1 MVVNEQQSVRT
12 WSNHGLHHDF
22 STNGACSHWVDA
34 QSETMVAALARLVS
48 HPSHSSLAN
57 TDQESKSEAPFGQA
71 IADCLDEALGLAR
84 HFGFRTYK
92 DPAGFYAHI
101 ELGSGPEVVGILCH
115 LDVHK
120 PDDSA
125 HWFSSPFQL
134 NIRNGLLYGC
144 GTQQSKGPFIAA
156 LFALKALQESAQ
168 PLRHT
173 IRLIIGT
180 DAHQQWSC
188 MGRYLAHE
196 AAPSFSFSPTSRFP
210 VVYAEKR
217 LLQVSLH
224 GPASTDLTLACGGA
238 LDCVP
243 DRARYSGKK
252 QKLLQKKLDA
262 LGYLWLEEAGSTV
275 VLGQTASAACCD
287 HQGVNA
293 IVRLCRGLQAIG
305 YQHQALG
312 FCSLVVGEDPHVRAL
327 LGDVEDECSGKLT
340 LNLAQLRIDKQGS
353 RIDLDLRV
361 PVHVD
366 FELFQQTLRQAV
378 SRLGWRYQELGH
390 VPPLYVPAT
399 SPAVIQLSQA
409 YQEVTGEQRMP
420 TVSSAVSYAR
430 SLPNCVPFGASLSE
444 YPEAAPQAN
453 EHVALDEL
461 LQASKIFACA
471 LSRLQQIPLGIAV
484 GRQS

>member
-1 MVVNEQQSVRT
+1 MVVNERQSVRT
-12 WSNHGLHHDF
+12 RSEQWPHHDF
-22 STNGACSHWVDA
+22 TISGACSYWLDA
-34 QSETMVAALARLVS
+34 QAEAMVMALDRLVS
-48 HPSHSSLAN
+48 YPSYSLS
-57 TDQESKSEAPFGQA
+57 TPSDHDSEAVMPFGQA
-71 IADCLDEALGLAR
+71 IADCLDEALDLAR
-84 HFGFRTYK
+84 QFGLRTYK

-101 ELGSGPEVVGILCH
+101 ELGTGSEVIGILCH

-120 PDDSA
+120 PEDEA
-125 HWFSSPFQL
+125 TWFSSPFHL
-134 NIRNGLLYGC
+134 DVRNGLLYGC

-173 IRLIIGT
+173 VRLILGT
-180 DAHQQWSC
+180 DAHRQWRC
-188 MGRYLAHE
+188 MDRYLACE

-224 GPASTDLTLACGGA
+224 GPASTELMLACGGA
-238 LDCVP
+238 LDLVP

-262 LGYLWLEEAGSTV
+262 FGYLWLEDAGSTV
-275 VLGQTASAACCD
+275 VLGQMASSAHCD
-287 HQGVNA
+287 HEGVNA

-305 YQHQALG
+305 YQHPALG

-340 LNLAQLRIDKQGS
+340 LNLAHLQMDKQGS

-361 PVHVD
+361 PVHID
-366 FELFQQTLRQAV
+366 FDLFQQRLRQAV
-378 SRLGWRYQELGH
+378 SRLGWNYQELAH
-390 VPPLYVPAT
+390 VPPLYLSAT

-409 YQEVTGEQRMP
+409 YQEMTDEQRTP
-420 TVSSAVSYAR
+420 SVSSAVSYAR
-430 SLPNCVPFGASLSE
+430 SLPNCVPFGALSAE
-444 YPEAAPQAN
+444 YPVVTQQAN
-453 EHVALDEL
+453 EHVALNDL

-471 LSRLQQIPLGIAV
+471 LSRLQQIPLEISV